1 MTNKNQ
7 LGALDNFRL
16 IAALLVIAIHTSPL
30 WSIDETANLLLTG
43 VFARVAVPFFFAVTG
58 YFTDFANPSK
68 LRRSA
73 AKTIL
78 VYAAAIVVYLPFG
91 TYGASVKMLLFD
103 GAFYHLWYFP
113 ATVIGI
119 LIVSAL
125 VRLPK
130 TAAFAIAGALYIIG
144 LFGDSYYNLTA
155 GLPPVRAFYDV
166 VFKAFSYTRNGI
178 FFAPL
183 FLLSGEA
190 LAKRERPMNRI
201 GSGAGLALSIWC
213 LAMERLLLAKIA
225 FSPRDNMFI
234 CLFPATLCLIGFLTS
249 VKAKPRPCFRSAAM
263 WVYILHPIAMHIAD
277 TTAERLGSDN
287 FFAEHSLLR
296 FVLTA
301 ALSYPTAFAL
311 TAVKPALAR
320 LSASLRGVPRE
331 VKHGNA
337 G

>member
-1 MTNKNQ
+1 MTDKNR
-7 LGALDNFRL
+7 LGALDSFRP

-30 WSIDETANLLLTG
+30 WSVDETANLLLTG

-73 AKTIL
+73 AKTIII
-78 VYAAAIVVYLPFG
+78 YAAAIVVYLPFG

-119 LIVSAL
+119 IIVSAL

-130 TAAFAIAGALYIIG
+130 TAAFAVAGALYIVG

-155 GLPPVRAFYDV
+155 GLPPVRAFYDII
-166 VFKAFSYTRNGI
+166 FKLFSYTRNGI

-190 LAKRERPMNRI
+190 LAKRERPMSRI
-201 GSGAGLALSIWC
+201 GSGVGLALSMWC
-213 LAMERLLLAKIA
+213 LAMERLLLAKTA

-234 CLFPATLCLIGFLTS
+234 CLIPATLCLIGLLTS

-263 WVYILHPIAMHIAD
+263 WVYILHPIAMNIIDSSA
-277 TTAERLGSDN
+277 ARLGSDS

-301 ALSYPTAFAL
+301 ALTYPAAFTL
-311 TAVKPALAR
+311 TAVKPTLAG
-320 LSASLRGVPRE
+320 LSASLRGAPRE